1 MENLEKLNIEHNKI
15 TKLVPEMFR
24 ELTHLDELEI
34 DGNPFTCDCDLKS
47 CTNFISGRFSLKEMP
62 TATCESPAEL
72 QSMNIIEGVSLADCE
87 KTVVPNVN
95 TLGEYFRTKPSDI
108 TLSFGSPVFFPCSAD
123 SPVSWT
129 KNGVEIKPSDNVN
142 ILSTGLE
149 IRSVVFSDS
158 GEYECSVRSSEG
170 KLTASGSLKVHSWPV
185 LLSQNNQKLEK
196 YLGGTIIATCKF
208 VSNPRATVT
217 WLKDGKRLTRSKR
230 IKITGAVDGYAV
242 ESTLKVYRAGQKEAG
257 IYTCNA
263 RNPDGYASA
272 QTTVIMK
279 KPVKPVILSS
289 TVDINFKSGSSSRN
303 IDSRGAS
310 LRAFSQLK

>member
-34 DGNPFTCDCDLKS
+34 DGNPFTCDCDLKPF
-47 CTNFISGRFSLKEMP
+47 TNFISGRFSLKEMP

-87 KTVVPNVN
+87 KTIVPNVN
-95 TLGEYFRTKPSDI
+95 TLGEHFRTKPSDI

-149 IRSVVFSDS
+149 IPSVVFSDS